1 MNLNTSL
8 YRYFFSSIIVIL
20 ESVLCAQL
28 LYPWFFRSTIL
39 SISYFYCVYSRVYFI
54 TLLFK
59 KIIFIRIF
67 SFKFSS
73 RFYISFII
81 TNNNARYMIYV
92 QFTFASVFREI
103 CIILIFNLNITT
115 NIKNNQNR
123 ISVVI

>member
-103 CIILIFNLNITT
+103 CIILIFNLSITT

>member
-8 YRYFFSSIIVIL
+8 YRYFYSSIILIL

-28 LYPWFFRSTIL
+28 LYSWFFRWTIL
-39 SISYFYCVYSRVYFI
+39 SIPYFYCFYSRVYFI
-54 TLLFK
+54 TLFFK

-81 TNNNARYMIYV
+81 TNNIVRYMIHV

-103 CIILIFNLNITT
+103 CLILIFNLSIIT
-115 NIKNNQNR
+115 NIENNQNR
-123 ISVVI
+123 ISVVF

>member
-8 YRYFFSSIIVIL
+8 YRYFYSSIIVIL

-103 CIILIFNLNITT
+103 CVILIFNLSITT

>member
-8 YRYFFSSIIVIL
+8 YRYFYSSIIVIL

-103 CIILIFNLNITT
+103 CIILIFNLSITT